1 MSEEQTGV
9 TKKSFG
15 DNNGHSTKRLKLS
28 ENARAS
34 FEGAYDVSVLNEK
47 RTQKAVFLQGKF
59 PENPEADAVII
70 LEQKPFDV
78 SPKALSGL
86 LSVETELSV
95 DMNNDI
101 YSTYNAIPARGICGL
116 KATLI
121 YPASKKHINKYKK
134 QDIFAITE
142 TGEDYQQITLPYLEK
157 QFSNNV
163 FNIQWVYNILDH
175 KQESERIIFEDCDPE
190 TGFVLLPDMKW
201 DAKDA
206 KSLYV
211 IAIPHKRGIKSVRE
225 LTGKH
230 LPLLENIELKA
241 LGAIKQKFGLD
252 RKSLRLYFHYQP
264 SYYHLHVHITHIE
277 LDIPGTSVLRAH
289 LLYDVIENIKLKSDY
304 YQQKTFSFT
313 LVQNDPLLE
322 ELCTNRNI

>member
-1 MSEEQTGV
+1 MLCFSKAVVIVHYMSVLISNMSEEQTGV

-175 KQESERIIFEDCDPE
+175 R
-190 TGFVLLPDMKW
+190 V
-201 DAKDA
+201 A
-206 KSLYV
+206 Y
-211 IAIPHKRGIKSVRE
+211 SV
-225 LTGKH
+225 
-230 LPLLENIELKA
+230 
-241 LGAIKQKFGLD
+241 
-252 RKSLRLYFHYQP
+252 
-264 SYYHLHVHITHIE
+264 
-277 LDIPGTSVLRAH
+277 
-289 LLYDVIENIKLKSDY
+289 YDVSVTTKLIPAVVLAAEFSSGFML
-304 YQQKTFSFT
+304 FSF
-313 LVQNDPLLE
+313 L
-322 ELCTNRNI
+322 